1 MIARRIV
8 ARHRTPGELRLT
20 WMDRLNNPR
29 NARSLPAVETNSK
42 AELRD
47 KWIQKFLAH
56 LATDR
61 GASAYTQRNYRDALK
76 EFCAWHQ
83 LESPESNVQNPK
95 SIVWD
100 GLQRDDFRSY
110 LRFLGRHNLGRAAVQ
125 LRFSALRTFYKFLM
139 RHGVVESLP
148 IKNLSLP
155 KLEKRLPRF
164 LTIPQMKDLLAA
176 PVKLLEMQKKRK
188 GAGRPISAAACLR
201 DVAVLETIY
210 SCGLRISELCGLR
223 AEDIDWSEQL
233 VRVRGKGKKERL
245 VPVGGPALE
254 AIQSYWGVLKQPP
267 SGASPVFFAETKK
280 RSPLNPLQ
288 LSRRLKQY
296 LVIAGLDPAL
306 TPHKLRH
313 SYATHLLDAGAD
325 LRSVQ
330 ELLGHAHLITTQVYT
345 HVTTER
351 LKKAYDAAHPRA

>member
-1 MIARRIV
+1 
-8 ARHRTPGELRLT
+8 
-20 WMDRLNNPR
+20 
-29 NARSLPAVETNSK
+29 VETPPPSQP
-42 AELRD
+42 EIRD
-47 KWIQKFLAH
+47 PWIEKFLAH

-61 GASAYTQRNYRDALK
+61 GASEFTQRNYRQALV
-76 EFCAWHQ
+76 EFAKWHFA
-83 LESPESNVQNPK
+83 ERK
-95 SIVWD
+95 SAADW
-100 GLQRDDFRSY
+100 GKLSRDDFRSY
-110 LRFLGRHNLGRAAVQ
+110 LRFLGRNNLSRAATA

-139 RHGVVESLP
+139 RHGLVESLP

-155 KLEKRLPRF
+155 KAPKRLPKF
-164 LTIPQMKDLLAA
+164 LTIQQMSDLLQA
-176 PVKLLEMQKKRK
+176 PAKMLELQKQRK
-188 GAGRPISAAACLR
+188 GPGRPISAEVCLR

-210 SCGLRISELCGLR
+210 SCGLRVSELCGLR
-223 AEDIDWSEQL
+223 VEDMDFNGQI

-245 VPVGGPALE
+245 VPIGEPALR
-254 AIQSYWGVLKQPP
+254 AIQGYWDSLLEPP
-267 SGASPVFFAETKK
+267 GGAQPVFRADTRK
-280 RSPLNPLQ
+280 RASMNRIQ
-288 LSRRLKQY
+288 LARRLKQY

>member
-1 MIARRIV
+1 M
-8 ARHRTPGELRLT
+8 E
-20 WMDRLNNPR
+20 
-29 NARSLPAVETNSK
+29 SEPAPAKTESH
-42 AELRD
+42 D
-47 KWIQKFLAH
+47 KWIGKFLAH

-61 GASAYTQRNYRDALK
+61 GASVYTQRNYRQALT
-76 EFCAWHQ
+76 EFSRWHSDERKSPPAW
-83 LESPESNVQNPK
+83 EK
-95 SIVWD
+95 
-100 GLQRDDFRSY
+100 LQRDDFRAFV
-110 LRFLGRHNLGRAAVQ
+110 RFLGRNHLSRAAVQ

-139 RHGVVESLP
+139 RHSVVESLP

-155 KLEKRLPRF
+155 RLEKRLPRF
-164 LTIPQMKDLLAA
+164 LTKQQMRELLVA
-176 PVKLLEMQKKRK
+176 PAKLLEAQKQKK
-188 GAGRPISAAACLR
+188 GPGRSVSAEVCLR

-210 SCGLRISELCGLR
+210 SCGLRVSELCGLR
-223 AEDIDWSEQL
+223 VEDIDFSEQI

-245 VPVGGPALE
+245 VPIGQPALT
-254 AIQSYWGVLKQPP
+254 AIHHYWAALLEPPAGVQ
-267 SGASPVFFAETKK
+267 PVFRADTSKAG
-280 RSPLNPLQ
+280 PLSPLQ
-288 LSRRLKQY
+288 LSRRLKNY
-296 LVIAGLDPAL
+296 LVIAGLDPGL